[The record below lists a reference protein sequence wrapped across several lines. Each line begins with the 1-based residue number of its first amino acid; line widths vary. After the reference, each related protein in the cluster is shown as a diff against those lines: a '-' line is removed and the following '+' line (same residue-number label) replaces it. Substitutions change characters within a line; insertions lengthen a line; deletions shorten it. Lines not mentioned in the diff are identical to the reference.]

1 MNDTVYVGIDP
12 GLKGFITVLDNNEY
26 IVFYSIPTT
35 NKGKAVDVN
44 GLVKVIGEIMTGC
57 AGRRV
62 VFGLESVHAI
72 FGSSAGSTFNF
83 GWVVGVIEGIL
94 AAHDAVVM
102 RPAPKTWQKEMWKDV
117 PLVKK
122 KSMTGKTEVVDT
134 KATSIAAARR
144 LYPNVDLRRTEK
156 CRNFDDN
163 KCDSLLIATYLKRMN
178 Y

>member
-12 GLKGFITVLDNNEY
+12 GLKGFITVLEGDGN
-26 IVFYSIPTT
+26 ITFYPIPVM
-35 NKGKAVDVN
+35 NKGKTVDVSE
-44 GLVKVIGEIMTGC
+44 LAYVIGRIISDHVLD
-57 AGRRV
+57 RV
-62 VFGLESVHAI
+62 VFGLENIHAI

-83 GWVVGVIEGIL
+83 GWVVGVLEGIL
-94 AAHDAVVM
+94 AANNAVVF
-102 RPAPKTWQKEMWKDV
+102 RPMPKTWQKEMWKDV

-156 CRNFDDN
+156 CKNFDDN